1 MEFSTER
8 YLFNQSRARLL
19 TCAQLILT
27 SLYGEQVYLRDF
39 DLSLTMASVNEVKGI
54 WRANMRGHLYS
65 LEERHWNG
73 DEFTLLFW
81 PDGLVDVREPI
92 PFRLTC
98 RGLIYI
104 SSYDWLNPKNRVD
117 LVNCPLEGKVSGKN

>member
-19 TCAQLILT
+19 TGAQLILT
-27 SLYGEQVYLRDF
+27 SLYGEQIYLRDF
-39 DLSLTMASVNEVKGI
+39 DLSLTIASVNEVKGI

-65 LEERHWNG
+65 LEEHDWSG
-73 DEFTLLFW
+73 DEFAVLFW
-81 PDGLVDVREPI
+81 PNGLVDVREPI
-92 PFRLTC
+92 PFHLTC
-98 RGLIYI
+98 RNLLYK

-117 LVNCPLEGKVSGKN
+117 LVNCLIEVKVSRKN